1 MIHRYPCIVADTYLN
16 LMLCPSYESIGNGIC
31 DEANNKYVC
40 MYDGGDCRDI
50 HNCTNLKCIE
60 EQHFDPC
67 PEYELIGNGI
77 CNKENFHFICSFDG
91 GDCQIE

>member
-1 MIHRYPCIVADTYLN
+1 
-16 LMLCPSYESIGNGIC
+16 MLCPLFPSIANGKC
-31 DEANNKYVC
+31 DEANNKLVC
-40 MYDGGDCRDI
+40 SYDGGDCKDI

-60 EQHFDPC
+60 DQYFDPC

-77 CNKENFHFICSFDG
+77 CDKENFHFICSFDG